1 VTPAS
6 VQAAVVIPT
15 MVVSALIN
23 PDRANPEAT
32 EYRALIDE
40 RTPGDGWA
48 AVSESLPEQ
57 TAVTERPRSRGRV

>member
-1 VTPAS
+1 MTPAS

-40 RTPGDGWA
+40 RTPGA
-48 AVSESLPEQ
+48 ESEC
-57 TAVTERPRSRGRV
+57 ERPHDLGEPISL